1 MSGVRSWTGKGG
13 SRRPVVDVCLIL
25 EGTYPYI
32 TGGVAAWVQSLLT
45 GLPDLTFAIVH
56 LSAGDN
62 QPSHARYTLPPNLV
76 EIVDWPLD
84 VGEARVWRN
93 KESGRQ
99 ESHLPLSPAP
109 LLPISSAP
117 VHPCTPAPPLPC
129 PPAPL
134 PDARLYHALSTGF
147 AGLLGCQVKQALGRP
162 LILTEHGI
170 YWREVQA
177 GAYEL
182 ECGFQIAPIGQDGIG
197 LQALRDHWRVAL
209 QDAARQAYAQADV
222 ITTVCQANARL
233 QFALGAPPL
242 RCHVIPNAVDWPALA
257 PKEPRVPVGDGA
269 YRIGFIGRVV
279 SIKDVATFLEACQLV
294 ASALPGAEFY
304 VIGPLD
310 HDPAYAT
317 RCRQRAADLGLGDQ
331 VTFTGETDPGPWYR
345 RLDVVVLTSLS
356 EGQPLVLLEAMAAGV
371 PVVAT
376 AVGGCPELVLGATRP
391 DQALGPAGIL
401 TPVRD
406 PGATA
411 RAILA
416 LCRDVGRWRQASRAG
431 QERVRRYYSL
441 DQLRAAYRML
451 YARASDYHGETQ
463 DARRK
468 T

>member
-62 QPSHARYTLPPNLV
+62 QPGHARYTLPPNLV

-84 VGEARVWRN
+84 VGEHTMRLGEIRN
-93 KESGRQ
+93 PKSEIRN
-99 ESHLPLSPAP
+99 L
-109 LLPISSAP
+109 
-117 VHPCTPAPPLPC
+117 T
-129 PPAPL
+129 APL

-209 QDAARQAYAQADV
+209 QDAARQAYAQADI

-233 QFALGAPPL
+233 QFALGASPS
-242 RCHVIPNAVDWPALA
+242 RCHVIHNGVDWPALA
-257 PKEPRVPVGDGA
+257 PKESRRPASDGV
-269 YRIGFIGRVV
+269 YRIGFVGRVV
-279 SIKDVATFLEACQLV
+279 SIKDVATFLTACQLV
-294 ASALPGAEFY
+294 ADALPGAEFY
-304 VIGPLD
+304 IVGPLD
-310 HDPAYAT
+310 HDPAYAA
-317 RCRQRAADLGLGDQ
+317 RCRGLATNLGLGDQ
-331 VTFTGETDPGPWYR
+331 VTFTGETDPVLWYR

-376 AVGGCPELVLGATRP
+376 AVGGCPELVLGATQS